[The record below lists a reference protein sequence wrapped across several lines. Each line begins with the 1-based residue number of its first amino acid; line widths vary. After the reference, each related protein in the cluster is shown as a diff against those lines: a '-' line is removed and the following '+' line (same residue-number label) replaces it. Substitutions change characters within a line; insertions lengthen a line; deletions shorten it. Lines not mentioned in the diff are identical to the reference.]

1 MKAHLRHGALA
12 MVLCT
17 IAGSVNAQERLTT
30 VVPEPKAFPTYSI
43 DSNVVYGRMEYSV
56 EMTQATADAKRSF
69 QNFLRRAVI
78 QAFGS
83 EDGNYVITLVVKNG
97 GVEIAKK
104 AISSFTWKNKN
115 FLFFATESSV
125 TSEISFSGRLLD
137 HFPVTNNNNSLQVGL
152 QIQNTKTVALD
163 TATYNK
169 FSDQVSLLKFNLV
182 QPAVEVTPA
191 LKVPLSMMASLVDST
206 DKASLSSEIAMSF
219 ITSGSGNPKWVMFPV
234 RGPSTTN
241 GSGKNMLNGLNVTV
255 KLETDPSLVGKFE
268 GGKFRN
274 LDTNNVLQKATVG
287 ASAAAVPFETVLN
300 TDTNKQLMSDLVSLD
315 QEKFP
320 AGRSPPAVCGK
331 LWSTLQKYFTD
342 RDTPAIYAA
351 YLDKYDYVLDVPGAK
366 AGCVDQFRGTI
377 NNLGISL
384 ESVAITK

>member
-17 IAGSVNAQERLTT
+17 MAGSVNAQERLTT

-169 FSDQVSLLKFNLV
+169 FRGCLK
-182 QPAVEVTPA
+182 
-191 LKVPLSMMASLVDST
+191 K
-206 DKASLSSEIAMSF
+206 
-219 ITSGSGNPKWVMFPV
+219 KWVISTGCDSFGFAKIRWSSRWPGLKSPV
-234 RGPSTTN
+234 G
-241 GSGKNMLNGLNVTV
+241 NMPGEWHATQVT
-255 KLETDPSLVGKFE
+255 
-268 GGKFRN
+268 
-274 LDTNNVLQKATVG
+274 
-287 ASAAAVPFETVLN
+287 
-300 TDTNKQLMSDLVSLD
+300 
-315 QEKFP
+315 
-320 AGRSPPAVCGK
+320 
-331 LWSTLQKYFTD
+331 
-342 RDTPAIYAA
+342 
-351 YLDKYDYVLDVPGAK
+351 
-366 AGCVDQFRGTI
+366 
-377 NNLGISL
+377 
-384 ESVAITK
+384 